1 MLNEKR
7 TILSVVIFS
16 ILFALF
22 VAASPKQ
29 DSTAQ
34 DEKILEWKKR
44 LKEYPPSKIST
55 ELTFQYSFPS
65 DELQKKDIYLWGPRR
80 IACDSGGNIFVLD
93 GKWKSII
100 KFDSKGNFLKRTG
113 REGQGPGE
121 FQNPYCLC
129 VSKNSVF
136 VSDTMKYDIQIFD
149 LDLNFVKSLKVARA
163 YTELVVRD
171 DGLMVGTPFRMAK
184 EMSLVDVLSK
194 DGEVLYSFGKL
205 MFGDDRN
212 WQIPNFVK
220 IDVNR
225 KGEVFLAF
233 WQFPTVC
240 KYSAEGELR
249 AVYRIVHKEM
259 SKAEQLNIRAM
270 KDLEN
275 RTSWQAIY
283 AIRAKEN
290 GFFLLHNY
298 PYTEVLEFD
307 GDGKMIND
315 YRVARSYDYSVW
327 DFLVKET
334 DGIEVFFM
342 EIAPES
348 KIEVFRPS
356 QSKR

>member
-1 MLNEKR
+1 MLNDKR
-7 TILSVVIFS
+7 AFVSLIIFS
-16 ILFALF
+16 ILFALSA
-22 VAASPKQ
+22 AASPKQ

-55 ELTFQYSFPS
+55 ELTLQYSFPS

-93 GKWKSII
+93 GKWKSIL
-100 KFDSKGNFLKRTG
+100 KFDSKGNFLKKNG
-113 REGQGPGE
+113 RAGQGPGE

-136 VSDTMKYDIQIFD
+136 VSDTMKRDIQIFD
-149 LDLNFVKSLKVARA
+149 LDLNFIRSLKVGRG

-212 WQIPNFVK
+212 WQVPNFVK

-233 WQFPTVC
+233 WHFPTVC
-240 KYSAEGELR
+240 KYSAEGELLV
-249 AVYRIVHKEM
+249 VYRIVHKGM
-259 SKAEQLNIRAM
+259 SWAEQLNLKAM
-270 KDLEN
+270 KDSEN
-275 RTSWQAIY
+275 RTYWQAIY

-290 GFFLLHNY
+290 GFFLLYNY
-298 PYTEVLEFD
+298 PYTEALEFD

-315 YRVARSYDYSVW
+315 YCVARSYDYSAS

-342 EIAPES
+342 EIAPEN
-348 KIEVFRPS
+348 KIDVFRPAIAN
-356 QSKR
+356 K